1 MIETIHTS
9 EPGLTDIVRS
19 ANNSAEVVRSR
30 GYSRPG
36 EAACICTNTGNG
48 FIANFPS
55 NNSAQQDYFLCMDY
69 SQARDL
75 VLALSHFQSEL
86 GFNAAFAADKRAALA
101 ERERWETAAVV
112 GPTNKVLW
120 LLMAQYGMNMTVGED
135 MDNLLNFG
143 RDVWNAAL
151 STIQPTAQQERI
163 HDQIAAEVAM
173 AADKRRPT

>member
-19 ANNSAEVVRSR
+19 ANDSAEVVRSR

-36 EAACICTNTGNG
+36 EVACICTNTGNG
-48 FIANFPS
+48 FIAYFPS
-55 NNSAQQDYFLCMDY
+55 NNSAQQDYFVCMDY

-101 ERERWETAAVV
+101 ERERWATAARLVIEST
-112 GPTNKVLW
+112 PEQLPMALDALADVLS
-120 LLMAQYGMNMTVGED
+120 A
-135 MDNLLNFG
+135 
-143 RDVWNAAL
+143 
-151 STIQPTAQQERI
+151 
-163 HDQIAAEVAM
+163 
-173 AADKRRPT
+173 

>member
-9 EPGLTDIVRS
+9 EPGLADIVRS
-19 ANNSAEVVRSR
+19 ANHSAEVVRSR

-36 EAACICTNTGNG
+36 EAACICTDTGNG

-86 GFNAAFAADKRAALA
+86 GF
-101 ERERWETAAVV
+101 
-112 GPTNKVLW
+112 
-120 LLMAQYGMNMTVGED
+120 
-135 MDNLLNFG
+135 
-143 RDVWNAAL
+143 DV
-151 STIQPTAQQERI
+151 
-163 HDQIAAEVAM
+163 
-173 AADKRRPT
+173 